1 LSFLD
6 SWRSTLYSLTGII
19 IIFARI
25 INAKNMIE
33 KFLNEEQD
41 PKTVE
46 KVYSRLVDL
55 LSSGEEV
62 IYIAVQKKP
71 LVNLFPDCIAITNK
85 RVLFFTPANLG
96 LSIKFVD
103 FVWKDIVDVYTKE
116 EIIGAIF
123 SVKTTGGAE
132 MAVDYLPKI
141 QGRKLYQYAQE
152 RKEVE
157 REARRQRDLEQKR
170 AESGAVQFENSP
182 ARAFAAPASPQP
194 FSSQPAYT
202 APVAPPA
209 PAPTPVIPPAPAPV
223 VQEAAAPTPAAKPD
237 ELTEK
242 LKKLK
247 TLFDNGLI
255 SQEEYNAKKLDLLS
269 DL

>member
-1 LSFLD
+1 
-6 SWRSTLYSLTGII
+6 
-19 IIFARI
+19 
-25 INAKNMIE
+25 MIE

-46 KVYSRLVDL
+46 KVYFRLVDL
-55 LSSGEEV
+55 LSSGEEI

-71 LVNLFPDCIAITNK
+71 LVNLFPDCIALTNK
-85 RVLFFTPANLG
+85 RILFFTPANLG

-123 SVKTTGGAE
+123 SVKTTNGAE
-132 MAVDYLPKI
+132 MAVDYLPKV

-170 AESGAVQFENSP
+170 AESGSVQFENPAAHASP
-182 ARAFAAPASPQP
+182 AQQVYNAQAPVT
-194 FSSQPAYT
+194 SSLPP

-209 PAPTPVIPPAPAPV
+209 PEPILQAAPPAP
-223 VQEAAAPTPAAKPD
+223 KPD

-242 LKKLK
+242 LKRLK

-269 DL
+269 DF